1 MENDH
6 EITFRN
12 ELKVSRPIV
21 EHSKEVDR
29 KEVIKGLEYTKEM
42 ITFNPLTGEEI
53 EPENLNEV
61 NKITYDAC
69 VGAIALLNEH
79 EEPKEANPRLLTPEE
94 VKTMKAGTPL
104 VVERFIKHNGKV
116 VPMACWAI
124 HTGSL
129 ILSFHGTMFPD
140 TVHEIPYVTIV
151 QNREGKGHHNEYY
164 RFWSDMPTKE
174 QMKQEEWKGIEG
186 DGC

>member
-21 EHSKEVDR
+21 EYSKEVDR

-94 VKTMKAGTPL
+94 VKTT
-104 VVERFIKHNGKV
+104 
-116 VPMACWAI
+116 
-124 HTGSL
+124 
-129 ILSFHGTMFPD
+129 ILTCTLLLCVLKLQWHRA
-140 TVHEIPYVTIV
+140 VLE
-151 QNREGKGHHNEYY
+151 EGLA
-164 RFWSDMPTKE
+164 
-174 QMKQEEWKGIEG
+174 
-186 DGC
+186 